1 MPPLVVWRFSDGK
14 VGHDNQSLGLLTAL
28 TRLRPVQAHM
38 LASPSLGTAL
48 RGSLG
53 RLSTWQTLPPPD
65 LLLGAG
71 HRTHPGLLAA
81 RQGYGGRAVVLMRP
95 SLPLALF
102 DLCLI
107 PEHDRPPARTNV
119 LTTRGAL
126 NRLEPSTTL
135 EPARGLMLIGGPSAH
150 FGWDEAALYAQIAA
164 IVAADPAMNW
174 ILTTSRRTPA
184 SFLENGRLPTDPRL
198 SVVPVAQTDPD
209 WLPAQLARAGQVWV
223 SADSVSMVYEALTAG
238 AAVGV
243 LDVPLKRPNR
253 IGQGLERLAAQG
265 WVTFFED
272 WQRTSQLS
280 RPVGA
285 FDEAD
290 RCAHRIVEQ
299 WFA

>member
-14 VGHDNQSLGLLTAL
+14 VGHDNQSLGLLAAL
-28 TRLRPVQAHM
+28 NRLRPVQAHT
-38 LASPSLGTAL
+38 LAPPPLGAAL

-53 RLSTWQTLPPPD
+53 RLSAWQTLPPPD

-81 RQGYGGRAVVLMRP
+81 RQGCGGRAVVLMRP

-184 SFLENGRLPTDPRL
+184 SFLENGLLSADPRL
-198 SVVPVAQTDPD
+198 SVVPVAQTGPD

-243 LDVPLKRPNR
+243 LELPRARPGR
-253 IGQGLERLAAQG
+253 VSRGLDGLAAAG
-265 WVTFFED
+265 WVTPFAD
-272 WQRTSQLS
+272 WRRSQCLL
-280 RPVGA
+280 RPSGT
-285 FDEAD
+285 FNEAQ
-290 RCAHRIVEQ
+290 RCARWIIER
-299 WFA
+299 WFP